1 MTSNLPTTEGIV
13 SVEALERTQRPRGV
27 IGGGLRRDIW
37 HDVHGTPIA
46 PEREW
51 VKSPCRSPACADAN
65 RMMPW
70 FLGLCGLAVP
80 YGSTRSAPTVDN
92 GGMTATYM
100 IRPITPRDDA
110 AMAALIRRSLE
121 DAGLDRPGTA
131 YCDRSWTRL
140 AEYYAGLER
149 PGAYWVAVEAVGSR
163 DDSDSENSGSG
174 YDDGG
179 GDDCDSGTDSCG
191 VSGHDMNV
199 YGTHDLGAD
208 GVVVGGVGVAA
219 WPGSGGYVRAAE
231 TVCCGESARARIG
244 ATIAGDGV
252 DVCEQALPAV
262 LPGDA

>member
-1 MTSNLPTTEGIV
+1 
-13 SVEALERTQRPRGV
+13 
-27 IGGGLRRDIW
+27 
-37 HDVHGTPIA
+37 
-46 PEREW
+46 
-51 VKSPCRSPACADAN
+51 
-65 RMMPW
+65 
-70 FLGLCGLAVP
+70 
-80 YGSTRSAPTVDN
+80 
-92 GGMTATYM
+92 MTATYM
-100 IRPITPRDDA
+100 IRPITPADDA

-131 YCDRSWTRL
+131 YCDPQLDRL

-149 PGAYWVAVEAVGSR
+149 PGAYWVAAERVGSR

-219 WPGSGGYVRAAE
+219 WPGSEDTCELQKLYVSADRRGLGLGRRLLERALAFAGEHYRRCYLE
-231 TVCCGESARARIG
+231 THSSLEAACGLYRSAG
-244 ATIAGDGV
+244 FEFLDG
-252 DVCEQALPAV
+252 P
-262 LPGDA
+262 LPGGEHSAMDMWAVKEVGERDNEIYDASDK